1 VVITTGIGHVIGYIF
16 ELMSF
21 PVGAIPSPRHSSQLS
36 RTMSASDHDIL
47 RRAKLMIG
55 QHDAAAV
62 EKARER
68 VADLQAKGD
77 RESADVWL
85 QIIVAIE
92 TLRQP
97 GPTQLF

>member
-1 VVITTGIGHVIGYIF
+1 M
-16 ELMSF
+16 L
-21 PVGAIPSPRHSSQLS
+21 
-36 RTMSASDHDIL
+36 
-47 RRAKLMIG
+47 G
-55 QHDAAAV
+55 QHGDLAV

-77 RESADVWL
+77 RKGADVWL

-97 GPTQLF
+97 RQTYLS

>member
-1 VVITTGIGHVIGYIF
+1 
-16 ELMSF
+16 
-21 PVGAIPSPRHSSQLS
+21 
-36 RTMSASDHDIL
+36 
-47 RRAKLMIG
+47 MIG

-97 GPTQLF
+97 RPTYLS